1 MPLRVLLIDDDDDL
15 RVEILEYLR
24 RRRHDVT
31 GCASIAEAGDA
42 VARQI
47 AAAQPPQAVI
57 CDLHLA
63 DGNGVDFYL
72 ETAPKLG
79 AARWLLMSGDA
90 DTEALSDRIGEFG
103 RRFEFHIVEKPVS
116 LRVLN
121 DMLEGRPPAR

>member
-63 DGNGVDFYL
+63 DGNFNDSARALDARSPGLQL
-72 ETAPKLG
+72 EKLFDRG
-79 AARWLLMSGDA
+79 RSAGPRARL
-90 DTEALSDRIGEFG
+90 EEFAQE
-103 RRFEFHIVEKPVS
+103 RNTRQNP
-116 LRVLN
+116 
-121 DMLEGRPPAR
+121 